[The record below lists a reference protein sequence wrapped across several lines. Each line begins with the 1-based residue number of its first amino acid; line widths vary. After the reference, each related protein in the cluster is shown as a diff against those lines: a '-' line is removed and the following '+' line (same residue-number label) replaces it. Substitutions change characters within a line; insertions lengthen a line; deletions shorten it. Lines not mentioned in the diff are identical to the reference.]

1 MTRNRFRR
9 ILDDA
14 GEATTLI
21 GAGSTF
27 RGDFTGKGSFI
38 IGGKVIGDSDI
49 DGTVTLAVGGSWEG
63 TLRARD
69 IIVSG
74 NVQGEVTARGKL
86 EIGATAHVEGTVSG
100 AEIAIA
106 QGAVVTGGVHV
117 TGATQVTRFAEKRT
131 QSSDRNDDH
140 DE

>member
-14 GEATTLI
+14 GETTTLI
-21 GAGSTF
+21 GAGTSF

-38 IGGKVIGDSDI
+38 VGGNVIGDCDI

-63 TLRARD
+63 HLRARD
-69 IIVSG
+69 VVVSG
-74 NVQGEVTARGKL
+74 SIQGEVTARGKL
-86 EIGATAHVEGTVSG
+86 EIGATAHVEGTVTG

-117 TGATQVTRFAEKRT
+117 TGAAQVTRFTEKRAP
-131 QSSDRNDDH
+131 SSDRNDDY

>member
-1 MTRNRFRR
+1 MTRNRLRR

-21 GAGSTF
+21 GAGCTF
-27 RGDFTGKGSFI
+27 RGDFSGKGGFI
-38 IGGKVIGDSDI
+38 IGGNIIGDCDI
-49 DGTVTLAVGGSWEG
+49 DGTVTLAMGGSWEG
-63 TLRARD
+63 NLRAHD
-69 IIVSG
+69 IVVSG
-74 NVQGEVTARGKL
+74 SVQGEVTARGKL
-86 EIGATAHVEGTVSG
+86 EIGPTAHVEGTVTG

-117 TGATQVTRFAEKRT
+117 TAGKQVTHFTEKRA
-131 QSSDRNDDH
+131 QSSEPNDDY